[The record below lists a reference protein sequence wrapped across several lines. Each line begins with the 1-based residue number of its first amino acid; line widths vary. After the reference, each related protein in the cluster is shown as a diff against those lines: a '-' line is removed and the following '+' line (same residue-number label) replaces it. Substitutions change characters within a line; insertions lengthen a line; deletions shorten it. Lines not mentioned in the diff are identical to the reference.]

1 MVDSVEKVV
10 IYALG
15 AGGRRFE
22 SFCPDLKIK
31 ELQGFVT
38 PFFWPFQKSGHK
50 KDTLFR
56 NISYRF
62 PILFSNSPA
71 KKDRLFTISIDETMP
86 WRHLH
91 RESLAQRDKGVCIT
105 ELLQHGRRAKTQT
118 ERILPFLQ

>member
-1 MVDSVEKVV
+1 MEKVE

-38 PFFWPFQKSGHK
+38 PFFLFFQKSGHK

-71 KKDRLFTISIDETMP
+71 KKDTLFGLIQKMP
-86 WRHLH
+86 PPEGTASR
-91 RESLAQRDKGVCIT
+91 K
-105 ELLQHGRRAKTQT
+105 
-118 ERILPFLQ
+118 